1 MIRTENIPNTL
12 MLSLGVSGFHPDPT
26 ASISKAPY
34 SADLFVKRFPR
45 FESFPCVICA
55 MLRPAGPVHS
65 VVPPYR
71 APASRSALL
80 ALPLRHLR
88 RARAPQ
94 SGPGPRSRSRS
105 RPLSELPPRD
115 DRPHVLLVPPTT
127 RISGR
132 APSRPPPAP
141 YPARVPGPR
150 CLQAARRHVPLFF
163 SLSASRSGAC
173 HGPLSRPHVTIP
185 ITGP

>member
-65 VVPPYR
+65 VVPLHR
-71 APASRSALL
+71 AGVPSSHCRCAICAGPVPHSPAPGPA
-80 ALPLRHLR
+80 AGAGAAHTANRHPVTTAPTSSSCPRRLGSQAER
-88 RARAPQ
+88 PPAHHPRRTRPESRARDAC
-94 SGPGPRSRSRS
+94 RR
-105 RPLSELPPRD
+105 
-115 DRPHVLLVPPTT
+115 LVAT
-127 RISGR
+127 
-132 APSRPPPAP
+132 
-141 YPARVPGPR
+141 
-150 CLQAARRHVPLFF
+150 CLCS
-163 SLSASRSGAC
+163 SLSPRRGQGHVTVPC
-173 HGPLSRPHVTIP
+173 HGPMSRSP
-185 ITGP
+185 